1 MVKRFEEVNPYT
13 GRPIG
18 EDAPANATGPS
29 VAGTGDDSSVVV
41 VRKKKKKKK
50 NLFDGR
56 TKLGRKF
63 IERILKQRESRK
75 LTKEETDES
84 RYVQALP
91 PKEAIVARIAQLM
104 KRKNPDPLQARI
116 EVGNFI
122 ELKAPA
128 LFKYYRALQKKGIKK
143 GPEVKKFDKQLLQ
156 ALEKKYGK
164 DSSKGVAKALKEEL
178 DEKVKQPRQLI
189 NPSKEVMVVKNNK
202 VIVVDKKDL
211 KKYTSKGWSLAENVE
226 LEEALKPKDKSVVNA
241 FYDGKSMK
249 GDTLSTDGKKLE
261 KSGLGAQTIAKV
273 VYTSRGMKY
282 KIVAKMDSRHTQ
294 SVVKYIKKH
303 FPKDVLELNEQPEHE
318 ITVGNYTTSHFYMC
332 GSAQELMKKHADKPG
347 VEELTRLQDD
357 YYKLE
362 KVVMDA
368 GEATTEQVNQAK
380 DLYNRIMEQASE
392 LGLADDMTGY
402 MKQHLDSIV
411 KGDPKPGFGRT
422 DESFEIDEGLMSL
435 GLFANNPREIN
446 KAGFELTKFMKRRP
460 PANVNGMKKF
470 SDFVQKYIAE
480 DRMGDTL
487 DMMAG
492 RLDDTSNFDHKM
504 FLKLDPR
511 GVVLNTLIQYERNL
525 GAMLLARTL
534 IDYGVQVVQIN
545 MDKASQGM
553 YSVNVGRASRKSV
566 QSGIEGVYGTMA
578 YKGID
583 FAPKKEEKE
592 RNFTKGLLESLKD
605 FGNEHELI
613 ENNLKVLQNIV
624 KNKQMQK
631 VKFKDKQA
639 NVDLFTAS
647 AIMAIHKKVR
657 PDNKKKMEKL
667 MNGKLADFMK
677 LQSFAMKQI
686 K

>member
-1 MVKRFEEVNPYT
+1 
-13 GRPIG
+13 
-18 EDAPANATGPS
+18 
-29 VAGTGDDSSVVV
+29 
-41 VRKKKKKKK
+41 
-50 NLFDGR
+50 
-56 TKLGRKF
+56 
-63 IERILKQRESRK
+63 
-75 LTKEETDES
+75 
-84 RYVQALP
+84 
-91 PKEAIVARIAQLM
+91 M

-368 GEATTEQVNQAK
+368 GEATPEQVNQAK

>member
-1 MVKRFEEVNPYT
+1 MVKRFEEVSPYT

-41 VRKKKKKKK
+41 VRKKRKK

-63 IERILKQRESRK
+63 VERILKQRESRK
-75 LTKEETDES
+75 LTKEEVELDELS
-84 RYVQALP
+84 TQNALVVRA
-91 PKEAIVARIAQLM
+91 KQLSQ
-104 KRKNPDPLQARI
+104 KKNGLKARI
-116 EVGNFI
+116 EIANKI
-122 ELKAPA
+122 EIKSPS
-128 LFKYYRALQKKGIKK
+128 LFKYYRALEMKGDKNS
-143 GPEVKKFDKQLLQ
+143 PAVKKFDKELMS
-156 ALEKKYGK
+156 ALAKKFGQDTAK
-164 DSSKGVAKALKEEL
+164 KTEKALKEEL
-178 DEKVKQPRQLI
+178 EEKVKQPRQLI

-211 KKYTSKGWSLAENVE
+211 KKYTSKGWSLAEDVE
-226 LEEALKPKDKSVVNA
+226 LQEALKPKDKKVVDA

-261 KSGLGAQTIAKV
+261 KSGLGAQTIA
-273 VYTSRGMKY
+273 TSSGSKF
-282 KIVAKMDSRHTQ
+282 KIVAKMDGRHTQ
-294 SVVKYIKKH
+294 SVVAYIKKS
-303 FPKDVLELNEQPEHE
+303 FPKNVVELNEQPEHE

-332 GSAQELMKKHADKPG
+332 GSAQELMKKYADKPG

-368 GEATTEQVNQAK
+368 GEATPEQVNQAK

-422 DESFEIDEGLMSL
+422 DESFEIDEGLMAT
-435 GLFANNPREIN
+435 GLFSNNPREIN

-460 PANVNGMKKF
+460 PANVNAMKKF
-470 SDFVQKYIAE
+470 SDFIQKYIAE
-480 DRMGDTL
+480 DSMGDTL

-492 RLDDTSNFDHKM
+492 RLEDDDMPKAHYNFDHKM

-511 GVVLNTLIQYERNL
+511 GVVLNTLLQYDRNL

-545 MDKASQGM
+545 MDKARQGM

-566 QSGIEGVYGTMA
+566 QSGIEGVYGTLA

-624 KNKQMQK
+624 KNKKMQK
-631 VKFKDKQA
+631 IKFKDKQA

>member
-1 MVKRFEEVNPYT
+1 
-13 GRPIG
+13 
-18 EDAPANATGPS
+18 
-29 VAGTGDDSSVVV
+29 
-41 VRKKKKKKK
+41 
-50 NLFDGR
+50 
-56 TKLGRKF
+56 
-63 IERILKQRESRK
+63 
-75 LTKEETDES
+75 
-84 RYVQALP
+84 
-91 PKEAIVARIAQLM
+91 
-104 KRKNPDPLQARI
+104 
-116 EVGNFI
+116 
-122 ELKAPA
+122 
-128 LFKYYRALQKKGIKK
+128 
-143 GPEVKKFDKQLLQ
+143 
-156 ALEKKYGK
+156 
-164 DSSKGVAKALKEEL
+164 
-178 DEKVKQPRQLI
+178 
-189 NPSKEVMVVKNNK
+189 
-202 VIVVDKKDL
+202 
-211 KKYTSKGWSLAENVE
+211 
-226 LEEALKPKDKSVVNA
+226 
-241 FYDGKSMK
+241 
-249 GDTLSTDGKKLE
+249 
-261 KSGLGAQTIAKV
+261 
-273 VYTSRGMKY
+273 
-282 KIVAKMDSRHTQ
+282 
-294 SVVKYIKKH
+294 
-303 FPKDVLELNEQPEHE
+303 
-318 ITVGNYTTSHFYMC
+318 
-332 GSAQELMKKHADKPG
+332 
-347 VEELTRLQDD
+347 
-357 YYKLE
+357 
-362 KVVMDA
+362 MDA
-368 GEATTEQVNQAK
+368 GEATPEQVNQAK

-435 GLFANNPREIN
+435 GLFASNPREIN

-460 PANVNGMKKF
+460 PANMNGMKKF

-492 RLDDTSNFDHKM
+492 RFDDTPNFDHKM

-525 GAMLLARTL
+525 GAMLLSRTL

-545 MDKASQGM
+545 MDKARQGM